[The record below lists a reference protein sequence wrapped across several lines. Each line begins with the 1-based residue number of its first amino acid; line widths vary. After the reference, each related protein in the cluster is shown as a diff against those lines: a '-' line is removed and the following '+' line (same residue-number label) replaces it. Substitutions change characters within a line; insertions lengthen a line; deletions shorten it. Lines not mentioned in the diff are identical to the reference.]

1 MSPIPSPGKSR
12 FSVSRVADPA
22 PVVVPEVRSRFSITP
37 VTDIPKIILPEESK
51 VTVGFQVHAGMTA
64 TNSPDVFIFDPQSVD
79 SNSNRSFNEKMENEI
94 NKNINNNDSV
104 DCDNEVEN
112 ITATIVTEGGE
123 VTPNQVKEGSAG
135 ETIILEVQ
143 AKDGEKFEVITE
155 MNPAYLDS
163 VNKESMPFKN
173 EKQQMSISQTFP
185 PRITEPR
192 KLKESAHNYS
202 NTDNTQISKS
212 ESKTTLQSLFALFQS
227 PSLSFTSTASA
238 FYAKT
243 EAKMSQIVPSF
254 SSISLGYEPFKFASS
269 KPEKTHSNPK
279 LHLSGDLLSSNEKHL
294 ESGGVSEPLL
304 DSTNFANLPPSA
316 SDKENTLEFKS
327 GKKKKGKKKTKEEP
341 FWDFGDDAPD
351 SVPGTS
357 DITT

>member
-22 PVVVPEVRSRFSITP
+22 PAVVPEVRSRFSITP
-37 VTDIPKIILPEESK
+37 VTDIPKIVLPEESK
-51 VTVGFQVHAGMTA
+51 VTFGFQVSA
-64 TNSPDVFIFDPQSVD
+64 NSAKSPEVFKFDQENI
-79 SNSNRSFNEKMENEI
+79 NSNQSFNEKIENEI
-94 NKNINNNDSV
+94 NKNINNNESV
-104 DCDNEVEN
+104 DCDDEVEQ
-112 ITATIVTEGGE
+112 ITSTIRKEDSAEESPKAVTE
-123 VTPNQVKEGSAG
+123 KDSAG
-135 ETIILEVQ
+135 DTFILEVQ
-143 AKDGEKFEVITE
+143 AKDGDKYEVITE

-163 VNKESMPFKN
+163 ISKESSLLKN

-185 PRITEPR
+185 PRIGEPR

-212 ESKTTLQSLFALFQS
+212 ESKSTLQSLFALFQS
-227 PSLSFTSTASA
+227 PSLSFSSTASA

-243 EAKMSQIVPSF
+243 EAKMSQIVPSL
-254 SSISLGYEPFKFASS
+254 SSISLGYEPFKFSS
-269 KPEKTHSNPK
+269 KPEKTHSPNPK

-294 ESGGVSEPLL
+294 DSGGVSDPLL
-304 DSTNFANLPPSA
+304 DSTNYDNLPPSA

-327 GKKKKGKKKTKEEP
+327 GKKKKAKKKTKEESY
-341 FWDFGDDAPD
+341 WDFGDDPPE

>member
-64 TNSPDVFIFDPQSVD
+64 TNSPDVFNFDPQSVD
-79 SNSNRSFNEKMENEI
+79 SNSNRSFNEKIENEI

-104 DCDNEVEN
+104 DCDNEVEK

-123 VTPNQVKEGSAG
+123 DSPNEAKEGSAG
-135 ETIILEVQ
+135 EIIVLQVQ
-143 AKDGEKFEVITE
+143 AKVGEKFEVITE

-202 NTDNTQISKS
+202 NTDNTQILKS
-212 ESKTTLQSLFALFQS
+212 ESKTTMQSLFALFQS

-254 SSISLGYEPFKFASS
+254 SSISLGYEPFKFAS
-269 KPEKTHSNPK
+269 KPEKTQPNPK

-304 DSTNFANLPPSA
+304 DSTNSANLPPSA

-327 GKKKKGKKKTKEEP
+327 GKKKKGKKKTKEES